1 MDNRQVS
8 AERKQLVVKSNEI
21 IQKSRYHLGTQ
32 QQKLILYMISKIRP
46 EDTEFKEYTFDL
58 GNLCK
63 ILNIE
68 VNSANYYR
76 FRESIQKIADTSF
89 WIKTDGKDKLY
100 RLIDDVEIEPMTT
113 TVKIKFDADLKPF
126 LLQLKESFTM
136 YQLEKVLCFDSKYSI
151 RLYELFKSLD
161 YKEELYI
168 SIDDLKKKLLID
180 DKYERFTTFKTKV
193 LNKAIEEINK
203 YTDLEIEYDLIRKN
217 RIITHIHFKIF
228 GSILNDMMNKENRE
242 TKLNRGAKDE

>member
-1 MDNRQVS
+1 MNDIS
-8 AERKQLVVKSNEI
+8 LFHTEI
-21 IQKSRYHLGTQ
+21 TIK
-32 QQKLILYMISKIRP
+32 
-46 EDTEFKEYTFDL
+46 
-58 GNLCK
+58 C
-63 ILNIE
+63 LN
-68 VNSANYYR
+68 
-76 FRESIQKIADTSF
+76 
-89 WIKTDGKDKLY
+89 
-100 RLIDDVEIEPMTT
+100 
-113 TVKIKFDADLKPF
+113 
-126 LLQLKESFTM
+126 
-136 YQLEKVLCFDSKYSI
+136 
-151 RLYELFKSLD
+151 FKSLD